1 MSGAEDFFD
10 SNIVLYLLSGDAA
23 IADRAEE
30 LLAGGGTIST
40 QVLNEVASV
49 ATRKLRM
56 PWDDVHEVPSLVR
69 AVCTVEPLTVETHD
83 KALQLAQRQ
92 GFSFYDALIVA
103 AALLAGCRT
112 LHSQDMQHGQVVE
125 GQLTIRNP
133 FIGP

>member
-10 SNIVLYLLSGDAA
+10 SNVVLYLLSGDAA
-23 IADRAEE
+23 MADRAEE
-30 LLAGGGTIST
+30 LLADGGTIST

-56 PWDDVHEVPSLVR
+56 PWDDVHEVLSLVR
-69 AVCTVEPLTVETHD
+69 AVCAVEPLTVETHD
-83 KALQLAQRQ
+83 KALQLAKRQ

-133 FIGP
+133 FIAL